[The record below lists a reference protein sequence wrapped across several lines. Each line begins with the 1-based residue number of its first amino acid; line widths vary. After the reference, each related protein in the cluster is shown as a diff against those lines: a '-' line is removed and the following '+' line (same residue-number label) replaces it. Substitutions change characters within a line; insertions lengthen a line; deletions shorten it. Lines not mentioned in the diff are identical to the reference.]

1 MERGIRQEE
10 AAAAGHTW
18 QALTEGKGLPEQDR
32 GEPQVART
40 EIPQPSL
47 ELGFTPWRRR
57 WPRRAAGGLG
67 HGCSQESILV
77 LGCREGARY
86 LPAGA
91 PSGQTS
97 PLLPRPRHPPLL
109 PRGDMREGR
118 RLAEGKL
125 RHGGGCLS
133 PFHELGRGGSGIPSH
148 SSSGAPGAGGT
159 TRLLCCLMSTQCSE
173 SPHRL
178 RRMAICPWEQGHPG
192 SFPRARAGGVGCP
205 QLRAAFHP
213 LPGRGSLSVTCC
225 PPGRRPRARGQGRCA
240 RRGRSARTSSG
251 WRGGSETP
259 EAASCPTH
267 PTASSS
273 AQGGHSWDGPWQS
286 PSPETAAPRTF
297 PAKLSIAFSC
307 CSQREEPG
315 SGRWAVWVSLE
326 HTRPAACACPGTH
339 VYCASTCVRA
349 GAGVSVERRTETSLC
364 TSERAL
370 HARETAAS
378 LLLQRCSACAA

>member
-1 MERGIRQEE
+1 
-10 AAAAGHTW
+10 
-18 QALTEGKGLPEQDR
+18 
-32 GEPQVART
+32 
-40 EIPQPSL
+40 
-47 ELGFTPWRRR
+47 
-57 WPRRAAGGLG
+57 
-67 HGCSQESILV
+67 
-77 LGCREGARY
+77 
-86 LPAGA
+86 
-91 PSGQTS
+91 
-97 PLLPRPRHPPLL
+97 
-109 PRGDMREGR
+109 MREAR

-133 PFHELGRGGSGIPSH
+133 PFHGLGRGGSGIPSH

-159 TRLLCCLMSTQCSE
+159 TRLLCCLMGTQCSE

-225 PPGRRPRARGQGRCA
+225 PPGRRPRARGQGRCV
-240 RRGRSARTSSG
+240 RRGRSAGTSSG

-307 CSQREEPG
+307 CSQREERG

-339 VYCASTCVRA
+339 VYCASTCV
-349 GAGVSVERRTETSLC
+349 
-364 TSERAL
+364 
-370 HARETAAS
+370 
-378 LLLQRCSACAA
+378 